1 MFFYKM
7 YLSLTFVFQT
17 NRPIL
22 TGEAGSS
29 NHFWISQN
37 ENKKDKER
45 ERQREKPKT
54 EEDIYEKGS

>member
-37 ENKKDKER
+37 ENKKDKEISNG
-45 ERQREKPKT
+45 ESGKQK
-54 EEDIYEKGS
+54 